1 MLNYDI
7 IRKKVIAMKENIF
20 KIAKLEA
27 LSNIKFEVYK
37 FNYSINN
44 ELKEALNF
52 FISGSDV
59 NNDFN
64 MELLLHYSLR
74 WCQKLELGKKQI
86 IDSDKIE
93 ITFRESELYDL
104 DTKYIVEIVRYLDS
118 KYLMSVIFYNDEY
131 MGKIQIDFTEDEIK
145 ESEEKI

>member
-20 KIAKLEA
+20 KIAKLET
-27 LSNIKFEVYK
+27 LNNTKFEVYK

-44 ELKEALNF
+44 ELKESLNF
-52 FISGSDV
+52 FISGSNV

-64 MELLLHYSLR
+64 IEILLHYSLR
-74 WCQKLELGKKQI
+74 WCQQLELCKKQI
-86 IDSDKIE
+86 IDSNKIE
-93 ITFRESELYDL
+93 ITFREDELFDL
-104 DTKYIVEIVRYLDS
+104 NTKYIVEIVRYLDS

-131 MGKIQIDFTEDEIK
+131 MGKFQIDFTEDEIK
-145 ESEEKI
+145 ESEENI